1 MNLQQASDKP
11 LDDTIVCRLDQFPEL
26 AAALRSGDIVTA
38 RRICSQLFDLDSG
51 ATTPQRRLV
60 TDPSPTRTG

>member
-1 MNLQQASDKP
+1 MNLQQASGKP

-51 ATTPQRRLV
+51 ATTPQRRLAI
-60 TDPSPTRTG
+60 TLSPTRTG